1 MEILSAQQIKDADL
15 YTITKKKIASL
26 DLMETAAEALKKELT
41 ILFSKDNTFQILA
54 GLGNN
59 GGDALALARLLLAD
73 GYKVQVDVLRFG
85 GEASEDFKINL
96 AKLSSVDECST
107 ADKFHLL
114 PGAIII
120 DGLFGSGL
128 NRKLDGEWISAIN
141 KINEADNTVVSI
153 DLPSGLYCDKLI
165 DGVPIKADYTL
176 TFERPKL
183 SFFFKESAAYVGEVK
198 ILPIGLNAN
207 FIATFANENF
217 TTELEDIKKIYKKR
231 EKFAHKGTYGH
242 ALIVAGSEGKMGAA
256 VLAASACVRSG
267 AGLTTC
273 AIPARG
279 FTIIQSSVPEAM
291 AMRAGDHYRVEE
303 VNDFDNFAAA
313 GIGPGLGTDDLT
325 LAAVQQLMEE
335 IKYPIVLDADALNI
349 LAMNTEFLTLLPSN
363 TILTP
368 HLGEFE
374 RLAGSFSNSF
384 EALEKLKLFCKENY
398 LITVLKGAH
407 TIVCSEEGKCYF
419 NTTGNPGMAKGGSGD
434 VLTGII
440 TGLLAQGY
448 HSLDAARLGV
458 YLHGLA
464 GDIAAEENSQE
475 AMVGGDIVKNLGK
488 AFLKI
493 AE

>member
-1 MEILSAQQIKDADL
+1 MEILSNQQIKDADL
-15 YTITKKKIASL
+15 YTITKKKIASV
-26 DLMETAAEALKKELT
+26 DLMETAAEALKQELVK
-41 ILFSKDNTFQILA
+41 LFSKEFTFQIVA

-73 GYKVQVDVLRFG
+73 CYTVQVDVLRFG
-85 GEASEDFKINL
+85 GEASPDFKINL
-96 AKLSSVDECST
+96 DRLTNVDECTS

-114 PGAIII
+114 PGAVII

-128 NRKLDGEWISAIN
+128 NRKLEGEWTKAVE
-141 KINEADNTVVSI
+141 KINAADNTVVSI
-153 DLPSGLYCDKLI
+153 DLPSGLYCDKLSEGAI
-165 DGVPIKADYTL
+165 IKADYTL

-183 SFFFKESAAYVGEVK
+183 SFFFKESAAYVGAIRV
-198 ILPIGLNAN
+198 LSIGLNAN

-267 AGLTTC
+267 AGLVTA

-279 FTIIQSSVPEAM
+279 FTILQSSVPEAM
-291 AMRAGDHYRVEE
+291 AVKAGNHYVVEE
-303 VNDFDNFAAA
+303 VNDFDNYAAV

-325 LAAVQQLMEE
+325 IGTIQQLMEE
-335 IKYPIVLDADALNI
+335 IKYPMLLDADALNI
-349 LAMNTEFLTLLPSN
+349 LAMNTEFLTLLPAS

-368 HLGEFE
+368 HPGEFE
-374 RLAGSFSNSF
+374 RLAGEFSNSF
-384 EALEKLKLFCKENY
+384 EALEKLKQFCKENFV
-398 LITVLKGAH
+398 ITVLKGAH
-407 TIVCSEEGKCYF
+407 TVVCSEEGKCYF
-419 NTTGNPGMAKGGSGD
+419 NTTGNPGMATGGSGD
-434 VLTGII
+434 VLAGII

-448 HSLDAARLGV
+448 QPLDAARFGV

-464 GDIAAEENSQE
+464 GDIAVKENSEE
-475 AMVGGDIVKNLGK
+475 AMAAGDLVKNLGK
-488 AFLKI
+488 AFLRI
-493 AE
+493 S